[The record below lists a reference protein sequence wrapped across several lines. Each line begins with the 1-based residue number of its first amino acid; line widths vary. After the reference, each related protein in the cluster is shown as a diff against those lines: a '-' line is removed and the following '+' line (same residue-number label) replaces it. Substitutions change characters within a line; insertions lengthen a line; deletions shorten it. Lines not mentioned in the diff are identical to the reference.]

1 MTRACLFRD
10 GVMVQAFEP
19 EPPRPKGTPPQPN
32 LNGEIRLL
40 GMQGLGD
47 AFHERSVVRGI
58 LRHTS
63 TLQLTTSWP
72 SVFHDMPVQCL
83 PAGST
88 LPYCAVNEYEERN
101 FFAKTPP
108 YVHTL
113 PLTYLG
119 HELQAGETFMSS
131 MCRRA
136 GVEPVFEPFPV
147 PDAWGAHLPLPRE
160 KPWMLFRPLVQR
172 TTFHGSSKR
181 NPDKAAYEAI
191 YNAIKDDYYV
201 ISVAD
206 LTTGIEHLL
215 TDVQVDLELHSRDL
229 TFRELAWVLSRSAL
243 AMSSP
248 GMGLVMGLHIG
259 TPTIG
264 VFGGYESAKTYSDI
278 SPLPRLFIEPVNP
291 CCCFD
296 SQHACDKTIDI
307 PAATRRAKEF
317 SDASLHRHHARSASA
332 DRLRQPVQQSG

>member
-10 GVMVQAFEP
+10 GVMVQGFEP
-19 EPPRPKGTPPQPN
+19 DPPRLRDTPPPPD
-32 LNGEIRLL
+32 LNGEIRLC
-40 GMQGLGD
+40 GMHGLGD

-58 LRHTS
+58 LQQTS
-63 TLQLTTSWP
+63 TVQLHTSWP

-83 PAGST
+83 PANST
-88 LPYCAVNEYEERN
+88 LPYCAVNEHEERHL
-101 FFAKTPP
+101 FSKEKP
-108 YVHTL
+108 YVRTL

-136 GVEPVFEPFPV
+136 GVRPVFEPFPV
-147 PDAWGAHLPLPRE
+147 PDAWGKHLPIRSE
-160 KPWMLFRPLVQR
+160 KPWLLFRPLVQR
-172 TTFHGSSKR
+172 TTFHGSVRR
-181 NPDKAAYEAI
+181 NPDVTAYEAV
-191 YNAIKDDYYV
+191 YSAIRDDYYV

-215 TDVQVDLELHSRDL
+215 TNVDVDLELHSRDL
-229 TFRELAWVLSRSAL
+229 TFKEMAWVLSRSAL

-264 VFGGYESAKTYSDI
+264 VFGGYESGKTYNDV
-278 SPLPRLFIEPVNP
+278 SPMPRLFIEPVTP

-296 SQHACDKTIDI
+296 SRHDCDKTIDI

-317 SDASLHRHHARSASA
+317 SDAALHRHYA
-332 DRLRQPVQQSG
+332 